1 MKYYASLLALAVI
14 TASCTHVYYAPNTA
28 NAPLLSEKGE
38 TRINALYSAGGV
50 SEFSGGELQLAHAV
64 TKNFALMVNGMAVS
78 RSDEITDWDFN
89 SGTTGSHTEKGHGSY
104 MEFAG
109 GYFTTFDKSK
119 KFVVETFGGVGIGTA
134 KNDYDFGDHSKVNST
149 KIFLQPSLG
158 YKSAH
163 FEMAFVP
170 KLSFVNWTV
179 KESRVS
185 NQTDNDAQEIAAIE
199 NKPRFVAFE
208 PALLL
213 RAGGKNFKAQA
224 SLSFSNT
231 QSTTNGGYR
240 TDGLIEGL
248 NASVGIS
255 INLKPNKK

>member
-1 MKYYASLLALAVI
+1 MKYYAYLLALAAI

-50 SEFSGGELQLAHAV
+50 SEFSGGELQVAHAIS
-64 TKNFALMVNGMAVS
+64 KNFGLMVNGMAVS

-89 SGTTGSHTEKGHGSY
+89 SGTTGSHTEKGNGSY
-104 MEFAG
+104 IEFAG
-109 GYFTTFDKSK
+109 GYFKALDRSK
-119 KFVVETFGGVGIGTA
+119 KIIFETYGGLGTGTA

-149 KIFLQPSLG
+149 KIFIQPSIG
-158 YKSAH
+158 YRSNY
-163 FEMAFVP
+163 FEMAVVP
-170 KLSFVNWTV
+170 KLSFINWTV

-199 NKPRFVAFE
+199 NKPRFFAFE

-213 RAGGKNFKAQA
+213 RAGGKDLKAQA

-231 QSTTNGGYR
+231 QSTTDGGYR

-248 NASVGIS
+248 TASIGIS